1 MYMIDRKAAI
11 DILEVAIN
19 DGWEFGYAKDKM
31 LELSTQPEIIKCKD
45 CAWGMTGDF
54 SKKFFCSRTGALAWA
69 EPDSFC
75 SYAERKTYEC
85 TD

>member
-19 DGWEFGYAKDKM
+19 DGWEFDYAKHRM
-31 LELSTQPEIIKCKD
+31 IELSTQPEIIKCKD
-45 CAWGMTGDF
+45 CVWGMTSDF
-54 SKKFFCSRTGALAWA
+54 SKKFFCSLTGALAWA

-75 SYAERKTYEC
+75 SYAERKTDER

>member
-19 DGWEFGYAKDKM
+19 DGWEFDYAKHRM
-31 LELSTQPEIIKCKD
+31 IELSTQPEILRCNECIHKYYYSLNNKRIYCMKHGCCMYID
-45 CAWGMTGDF
+45 DY
-54 SKKFFCSRTGALAWA
+54 
-69 EPDSFC
+69 C
-75 SYAERKTYEC
+75 SYRERGAYER